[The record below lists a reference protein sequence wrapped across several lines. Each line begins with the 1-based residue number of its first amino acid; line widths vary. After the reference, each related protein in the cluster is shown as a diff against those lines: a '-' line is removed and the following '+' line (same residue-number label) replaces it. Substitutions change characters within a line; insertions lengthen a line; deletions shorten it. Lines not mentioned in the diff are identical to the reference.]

1 MPVVRL
7 ASEREIVAGLPGIFD
22 GALMMPTRRV
32 VSALRAS
39 GVRLS
44 AEPEESLASALRT
57 ADRPYYWLAG
67 DAFLADG
74 VAMVAGRTFT
84 HAVTAA
90 GLTEDVLEGMPDF
103 AGPMLDLLIQ
113 FGVRLPDGRLV
124 RPFDPVPDGQVAG
137 FGFPIRLP
145 VGVLSGMGLRPG
157 DLVGLTGTAGGCPD
171 LAPARVL
178 DGDRLGSVLVR
189 RLGVESGPLPVD
201 AVVIAALA
209 LEQWPDGVQP
219 PISVAAA
226 EAGLAC
232 DDRHIAPLGV
242 PLGSAGGIGW
252 DAQSLAEVY
261 DLRGDQARA
270 VAAAL
275 AVVDSGERVAGEL
288 AGSVLEGLDGVDL
301 DPDDPDSR
309 VLAELSGSADLL
321 MSGVEQAAR
330 EVLEAQQLDLGQVGA
345 VLADPFCALVVAEEA
360 LEGFDPQV
368 IGLGMLVL
376 LLDKPGLPRPARAA
390 VDYLRGRQL
399 EFLEGPQSAEA
410 AYRACVAQ
418 VADHPGALE
427 SLARIAVDRSQYP
440 AARSLIDRA
449 GVLPSHPV
457 VSFLTEMVEHGHPLD
472 RAGTVVALGGRA
484 RNQPCP
490 CGSGRKYKLCHG
502 HAASGSGAVS
512 VRERA
517 HQLYDKAVLFAKV
530 RHPGYLVDLLRDV
543 LDEGEEMAD
552 TLIPTVLDA
561 VLFNAGVLE
570 EYLDLRGDLLTQVER
585 DLIGAWLA
593 RGPSVYEVEGC
604 EPGQWLDLRDL
615 RTGAR
620 HRVTEYKGSQQVRQQ
635 MLLYTRVADVGDRQ
649 ELYGGISVIRVHE
662 LDGFLDLLDHEPDAD
677 DVIGYLLDQFGP
689 PALVTV
695 EGDPI
700 ELCTATFTTTAPV
713 KLARE
718 LDRRFTRDTPSTWSV
733 TADTDSAGGP
743 ADVVR
748 ALASLALTGRTLTL
762 QAMSRARMAHVI
774 DLLDTVQAKLTQTG
788 LEVTDPAQLRGGDG
802 EPSGTELGL
811 TADPSLTQ
819 DPAVHAAIA
828 SHIAQYETSW
838 VDTPIPAL
846 HGLTPRQAAADPT
859 RREDLERLLAEFPST
874 GSPLQMDAQ
883 RLRQLLDL
891 WQPEACRDHPAN
903 AQSGLCGTV
912 VVDPGAVTD
921 RRSAG
926 TSEASAT
933 R

>member
-7 ASEREIVAGLPGIFD
+7 ASDREVVAALPGVFD

-32 VSALRAS
+32 VSGLRAL

-44 AEPEESLASALRT
+44 AEPEEALASALRT

-84 HAVTAA
+84 HPVTAVELA
-90 GLTEDVLEGMPDF
+90 GDVLEGMPDF
-103 AGPMLDLLIQ
+103 AGPMLDLVIQ

-124 RPFDPVPDGQVAG
+124 RPFDPVPDGLVPG
-137 FGFPIRLP
+137 FGLPVRLP
-145 VGVLSGMGLRPG
+145 AGVLSGMGLRPG
-157 DLVGLTGTAGGCPD
+157 DLVGLLGTGQGSPELVVVGA
-171 LAPARVL
+171 L
-178 DGDRLGSVLVR
+178 DGDRLGAMLVR

-201 AVVIAALA
+201 AVVIAAIA
-209 LEQWPDGVQP
+209 LGQWPVGVQP

-226 EAGLAC
+226 DAGLEC
-232 DDRHIAPLGV
+232 DGRHIAPLGV
-242 PLGSAGGIGW
+242 PLGSAGGVGW
-252 DAQSLAEVY
+252 DAQGLAEAY
-261 DLRGDQARA
+261 DLGGDQARA

-275 AVVDSGERVAGEL
+275 AVVDCGERVAGEL
-288 AGSVLEGLDGVDL
+288 AGSVLEGLDADL
-301 DPDDPDSR
+301 DPDDPGSR
-309 VLAELSGSADLL
+309 VLAELSGSADQL
-321 MSGVEQAAR
+321 MSGVERAAR
-330 EVLEAQQLDLGQVGA
+330 EVLEAEQLELGQVIA
-345 VLADPFCALVVAEEA
+345 ALADPYCALVVAEEA

-376 LLDKPGLPRPARAA
+376 LLDQPGLPRPARAA

-410 AYRACVAQ
+410 AYRACVAK
-418 VADHPGALE
+418 VAEHPGALV
-427 SLARIAVDRSQYP
+427 SLAGIAVDRSQYP

-449 GVLPSHPV
+449 GVLATHPV
-457 VSFLTEMVEHGHPLD
+457 MSFLTEMVEPGHPLD
-472 RAGTVVALGGRA
+472 RAGTVVPLGGRA

-502 HAASGSGAVS
+502 HSASGSRAVS
-512 VRERA
+512 VREQA

-530 RHPGYLVDLLRDV
+530 RHPGFLADLVQEV
-543 LDEGEEMAD
+543 LDGGGEMAD
-552 TLIPTVLDA
+552 ALIPTVLDA

-570 EYLDLRGDLLTQVER
+570 EYLELRGDLLTQVER
-585 DLIGAWLA
+585 DLIAAWLA

-604 EPGQWLDLRDL
+604 NPGQWLELRDL

-620 HRVTEYKGSQQVRQQ
+620 HRVTEHKGSQQVRER
-635 MLLYTRVADVGDRQ
+635 MLLYTRVADVGDKQ
-649 ELYGGISVIRVHE
+649 ELYGGISVIRAHE
-662 LDGFLDLLDHEPDAD
+662 LDTLLALLDREPDAED
-677 DVIGYLLDQFGP
+677 LIGFLLDRFGP

-718 LDRRFTRDTPSTWSV
+718 LDRLFTRDTHSAWTV
-733 TADTDSAGGP
+733 TADTDAGGP
-743 ADVVR
+743 ADVIP
-748 ALASLALTGRTLTL
+748 ALASLDLTGRTLTL
-762 QAMSRARMAHVI
+762 QAMSRARVAHVI
-774 DLLDTVQAKLTQTG
+774 DLLDTVQAKLTQTDF
-788 LEVTDPAQLRGGDG
+788 EVTDPGQMRAGDG
-802 EPSGTELGL
+802 EPSGTELAL
-811 TADPSLTQ
+811 TGVPSLTE
-819 DPAVHAAIA
+819 DPEVHAAIA

-874 GSPLQMDAQ
+874 GTPLHMDAQ
-883 RLRQLLDL
+883 RLRRLLNL
-891 WQPEACRDHPAN
+891 Q
-903 AQSGLCGTV
+903 
-912 VVDPGAVTD
+912 
-921 RRSAG
+921 
-926 TSEASAT
+926 
-933 R
+933 